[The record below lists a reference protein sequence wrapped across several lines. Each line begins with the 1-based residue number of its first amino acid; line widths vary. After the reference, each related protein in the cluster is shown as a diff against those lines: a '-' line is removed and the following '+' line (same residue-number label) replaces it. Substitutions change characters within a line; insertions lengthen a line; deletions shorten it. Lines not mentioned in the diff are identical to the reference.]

1 MTPTADQIMNM
12 SRAQR
17 NQLAMDQGFDNYRQM
32 ARGTVIPTDGAFTF
46 PGSVARDIR
55 STQRFNREPL
65 TPRRELI
72 AQQVAQQLAQQN
84 TPPVAEEQIPNGGT
98 MEGKREFIEQQR
110 NQADDRGFPTAP
122 GQSMM
127 TRRMDAGRMDAG
139 RMKGSPVP
147 QYGVTVNKLKDFSGD
162 FMDSAMAATA
172 AGFFANGGY
181 TRNQDF
187 LENYLAPIYSGIYDA
202 ARDVKEGVVDFY
214 EGLTEN
220 PRTDGLT
227 SEERADLHRNESLA
241 RGFGRAIGGLYDRH
255 PFTQI
260 YRQYLGGNEGRAK
273 NLDLERDGMGIFD
286 NQGTIDANE
295 AYQEQLNKYLK
306 QPFTPIRQNG
316 GYSRN
321 QDVAPVVSMQSEV
334 APLMG
339 GTPQDTTGI
348 AQTLQSAA
356 GTGQMTGGMGQGIAK
371 LLGDVNSA
379 DNSAIMKALGAAAE
393 RKQNG
398 GYTRNQDV
406 PDTKTLG
413 DDMSAVNAAKR
424 LYYDMLAGEG
434 AQSDQAGQL
443 LRMMFSPVSGLAEG
457 IASAIYPFLSEEQ
470 QKKDDAAKGRQAQ
483 ATQDLEEY
491 KQSLKEQGKYKTPFE
506 TVKGFFGLEQN
517 GGYSRNMDSYSEYA
531 AKTSNPI
538 PKSVFEAR
546 GKAMGNPNVAQDG
559 MFIGQNESALDAAI
573 RQQAALASAMNA
585 GNVINRENRFE
596 GMLNQMPMM
605 MGLDAG
611 MYTSLVP
618 LEVNT
623 EAVNDMNRMV

>member
-1 MTPTADQIMNM
+1 
-12 SRAQR
+12 
-17 NQLAMDQGFDNYRQM
+17 
-32 ARGTVIPTDGAFTF
+32 
-46 PGSVARDIR
+46 
-55 STQRFNREPL
+55 
-65 TPRRELI
+65 
-72 AQQVAQQLAQQN
+72 
-84 TPPVAEEQIPNGGT
+84 
-98 MEGKREFIEQQR
+98 
-110 NQADDRGFPTAP
+110 
-122 GQSMM
+122 
-127 TRRMDAGRMDAG
+127 
-139 RMKGSPVP
+139 
-147 QYGVTVNKLKDFSGD
+147 
-162 FMDSAMAATA
+162 
-172 AGFFANGGY
+172 
-181 TRNQDF
+181 
-187 LENYLAPIYSGIYDA
+187 
-202 ARDVKEGVVDFY
+202 
-214 EGLTEN
+214 
-220 PRTDGLT
+220 
-227 SEERADLHRNESLA
+227 
-241 RGFGRAIGGLYDRH
+241 
-255 PFTQI
+255 
-260 YRQYLGGNEGRAK
+260 
-273 NLDLERDGMGIFD
+273 
-286 NQGTIDANE
+286 
-295 AYQEQLNKYLK
+295 
-306 QPFTPIRQNG
+306 
-316 GYSRN
+316 
-321 QDVAPVVSMQSEV
+321 
-334 APLMG
+334 MG
-339 GTPQDTTGI
+339 GTSSTGSASTAREL

-398 GYTRNQDV
+398 GYTRNQDVDGENVISSLPPDLRGAEAFMNYLESV

-470 QKKDDAAKGRQAQ
+470 QKKDDAAKARQAQ

-559 MFIGQNESALDAAI
+559 MFIGQNEPALDAAI